1 MRGPASARTSRA
13 RSLRRSTTRAELVL
27 WLRLRDRRLSGFKF
41 VRQEPIGRFYVDFLC
56 RERRIVIEV
65 DGGQHADSAADRE
78 RDAELNALGYR
89 VIRVWNN
96 EVLENIEGVL
106 QVLLSQLEQA
116 PHPVPLPADG
126 ERERARKPE

>member
-106 QVLLSQLEQA
+106 
-116 PHPVPLPADG
+116 
-126 ERERARKPE
+126 